1 MFSSLPKTAVDFK
14 NWTWSQIDPYFA
26 DLIKRS
32 LTEAN
37 LNDWLADWSQLG
49 KLLDESFWRLYVDNT
64 IDTTDQEAERR
75 YTVFLDEIRPRGKAE
90 EQKLKEKFL
99 TSGFIPPDFDVPLRN
114 MRAQTDMFREAN
126 LPLLSEELKLSSEYD
141 KVIGAQT
148 VQWDG
153 QEVTIPQLQ
162 PAYLELDRDRRER
175 AWCLAAERQ
184 LADRTKIN
192 ELWGKYMAV
201 RRQLVLNAALPDYRA
216 FRWVE
221 LLRFDYTPQDCFRFH
236 QAIEEVVVPA
246 AKMLYEKRRR
256 RLGVKT
262 LRPWD
267 VEVDSFGRPPLHPFN
282 TIAELESKTATIFHK
297 VDPRFG
303 VYFEIMRRE
312 GLLDLD
318 NHKGKA
324 PGGYCTIF
332 AAEGR
337 PFIFMN
343 AVGIHDDVQTLLHE
357 GGHAF
362 HDFERSH
369 LLYHHLEIP
378 LEFAEVASMSM
389 ELLAAPY
396 LKEDMGGFYSP
407 EDASRARVE
416 HLERTLLFWPYMA
429 VVDAFQHWI
438 YENHMAAS
446 DPGNC
451 DAKWTEL
458 WDRFM
463 PGVDW
468 SGLDQEKMTGWQ
480 RKAHI
485 HEVPFY
491 YVEYGLAQLGAVQVW
506 RNALNERA
514 SAIAAYRK
522 ALSLGGSAPLPQLYS
537 TAGAKLAFDA
547 GTLSEAIDLML
558 QTVSELESSV

>member
-1 MFSSLPKTAVDFK
+1 MFSSLPNNAVDFK

-26 DLIKRS
+26 DLLKRP

-37 LNDWLADWSQLG
+37 LNDWLTDWSQLG
-49 KLLDESFWRLYVDNT
+49 KLLDESYWRLYVDNT
-64 IDTTDQEAERR
+64 IDTTDLEAERR
-75 YTVFLDEIRPRGKAE
+75 YTYFLDEIRPRWKAE
-90 EQKLKEKFL
+90 EEKLKEKFL
-99 TSGFIPPDFDVPLRN
+99 TSGFIPPDFNVPMRN
-114 MRAQTDMFREAN
+114 MRAQTDVFREAN

-153 QEVTIPQLQ
+153 QELTLPQLQ
-162 PAYLELDRDRRER
+162 PVYQEIDRDRRER

-184 LADRTKIN
+184 LADRTMIN
-192 ELWGKYMAV
+192 ELWGKYIAV
-201 RRQLVLNAALPDYRA
+201 RRQLADNAALPDYRA
-216 FRWVE
+216 YRWVE
-221 LLRFDYTPQDCFRFH
+221 LLRFDYTPQDCFQFH
-236 QAIEEVVVPA
+236 KAIEEVVVPA
-246 AKMLYEKRRR
+246 AKSLYEKRRL

-267 VEVDSFGRPPLHPFN
+267 LEVDSLGKPPLRPFN
-282 TIAELESKTATIFHK
+282 TVAELVSKTATMFHR

-303 VYFEIMRRE
+303 EYFEIMRRE
-312 GLLDLD
+312 SLLDLD

-332 AAEGR
+332 AAAGR

-378 LEFAEVASMSM
+378 LEFAEVASMGM

-396 LKEDMGGFYSP
+396 LTENMGGFYSP
-407 EDASRARVE
+407 EEASRARVE

-438 YENHMAAS
+438 YENHLVAS
-446 DPGNC
+446 DPANC
-451 DAKWTEL
+451 DAKWIEL
-458 WDRFM
+458 WDRYM

-468 SGLDQEKMTGWQ
+468 SGLELEKMTGWQ

-485 HEVPFY
+485 HEAPFY
-491 YVEYGLAQLGAVQVW
+491 YVEYGLAQLGAVQIW
-506 RNALNERA
+506 RNALNDR
-514 SAIAAYRK
+514 SSSIAAYRK
-522 ALSLGGSAPLPQLYS
+522 ALSLGASAPLPQLYS

-547 GTLSEAIDLML
+547 GTLGEAVDLML
-558 QTVSELESSV
+558 QTISELESSV